1 MPIGAVLVLRWGL
14 GTPTEIF
21 KPQSEDTIMSIT
33 RRDTFWSHS
42 SADDHVPN
50 RRSFLLR
57 SAAIAATSTLFGA
70 VLRPEIVQASES
82 NLNLLGSTPGY
93 APQLGNFV
101 SELTWMR
108 EANGVIR
115 ATKNLTK
122 ADLDHL
128 IDPNANTI
136 GALMLHL
143 AATETYYQLNT
154 FEGKKWGTWP
164 DSIKQQWDAAMNLG
178 DAGRKT
184 IKGHDRDYYLKILQ
198 ETRSKTLA
206 EFRKRDDSWFMAVDK
221 EWPWGPTNNYCKW
234 FHVCEH
240 EAHHTG
246 QIAFLRKRLPGAK
259 PEND

>member
-1 MPIGAVLVLRWGL
+1 MTAHGRNPLAGQSSPSRLFSSPCYPDRRGFLKTSAAVAAGLPALVGALTL
-14 GTPTEIF
+14 PAAA
-21 KPQSEDTIMSIT
+21 
-33 RRDTFWSHS
+33 
-42 SADDHVPN
+42 ADDSGLN
-50 RRSFLLR
+50 
-57 SAAIAATSTLFGA
+57 
-70 VLRPEIVQASES
+70 VLGPK
-82 NLNLLGSTPGY
+82 PGY
-93 APQLGNFV
+93 SPQVGSFV
-101 SELTWMR
+101 SMLTWMR
-108 EANGVIR
+108 DANGVIS
-115 ATKNLTK
+115 ATKGLST

-154 FEGKKWGTWP
+154 FDGKKWDSWP
-164 DSIKQQWDAAMNLG
+164 DSVKQQWDAAMDLG

-198 ETRSKTLA
+198 ETRAKTLA
-206 EFRKRDDSWFMAVDK
+206 EFAKRDDAWLLAVDK
-221 EWPWGPTNNYCKW
+221 DWFWGPTNNLCKW

-259 PEND
+259 PDAG

>member
-1 MPIGAVLVLRWGL
+1 MNQKNGFPG
-14 GTPTEIF
+14 
-21 KPQSEDTIMSIT
+21 
-33 RRDTFWSHS
+33 HS
-42 SADDHVPN
+42 YPN
-50 RRSFLLR
+50 DYASSRRSFLLR
-57 SAAIAATSTLFGA
+57 SAAITAGSTLFATLLPPG
-70 VLRPEIVQASES
+70 VVQASES
-82 NLNLLGSTPGY
+82 NLNLLGPTAGY
-93 APQLGNFV
+93 APQLGSFL

-108 EANGVIR
+108 EANGVIS
-115 ATKNLTK
+115 ATKNLTV

-154 FEGKKWGTWP
+154 LEGKKWGAWP
-164 DSIKQQWDAAMNLG
+164 DAVKQQWDAAMNLG
-178 DAGRKT
+178 DAGRRT
-184 IKGHDRDYYLKILQ
+184 IKGHDRDYYLHILE

-206 EFRKRDDSWFMAVDK
+206 EFRKRDDAWFMAVDK

-259 PEND
+259 PDSD